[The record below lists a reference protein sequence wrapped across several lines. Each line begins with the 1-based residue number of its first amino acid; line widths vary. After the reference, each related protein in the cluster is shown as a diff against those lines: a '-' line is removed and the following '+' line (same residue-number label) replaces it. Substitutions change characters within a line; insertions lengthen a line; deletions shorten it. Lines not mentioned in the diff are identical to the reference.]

1 MGCKVTL
8 FPPDWW
14 RDLRRTSVNAS
25 RAEWHEEVL
34 KERLCWRLAEVGPE
48 KIRLGLYCPPTPQP
62 QLNLQKSQL
71 GCSTEILSQLR
82 ESQSFVNSFKICCL
96 QEKGAIVFS
105 WLIGFGRRIQ
115 KVKPI
120 TCYHVISQQ
129 QANFFSHMSAFNM
142 VRLYWTSG
150 TKFVDQQNL
159 VSLALIRI
167 ILWFWVNS
175 FIIRLESDFLWC
187 CLYTFASF

>member
-1 MGCKVTL
+1 M
-8 FPPDWW
+8 
-14 RDLRRTSVNAS
+14 NAS

-34 KERLCWRLAEVGPE
+34 KERLCWRLAEVVPE

-105 WLIGFGRRIQ
+105 
-115 KVKPI
+115 
-120 TCYHVISQQ
+120 
-129 QANFFSHMSAFNM
+129 
-142 VRLYWTSG
+142 
-150 TKFVDQQNL
+150 
-159 VSLALIRI
+159 
-167 ILWFWVNS
+167 
-175 FIIRLESDFLWC
+175 
-187 CLYTFASF
+187 